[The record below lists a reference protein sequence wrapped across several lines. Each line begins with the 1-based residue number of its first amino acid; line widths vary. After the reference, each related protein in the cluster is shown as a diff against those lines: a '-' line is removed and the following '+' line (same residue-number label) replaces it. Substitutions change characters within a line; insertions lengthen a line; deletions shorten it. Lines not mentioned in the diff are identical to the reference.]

1 MKKFVSIWE
10 RCSTEATSKNEK
22 MKNLIIAITAFLTL
36 TATTTRAQ
44 SLDEFFTKTDAF
56 LSIYVSQG
64 KVDYKGIKGNISSLD
79 ELLQL
84 AKEASV
90 STSRPKE
97 YQAFWINAYN
107 LSVIKGIIDNYGIK
121 SPLDKKG
128 FFDKTKYDLAGTPIT
143 LNDIEHK
150 NLRPKFKD
158 ARFHFVLVCGANG
171 CPPLI
176 AKAYTPSN
184 LENLLEQQTIK
195 ALNDSSFIRVSG
207 KKVAFS
213 EIFKWYKEDFV
224 TKGSNE
230 IDYLNKYRKEK
241 VPENAKVTYYSYD
254 WRINSK

>member
-1 MKKFVSIWE
+1 
-10 RCSTEATSKNEK
+10 
-22 MKNLIIAITAFLTL
+22 MKNLIIAITAFLAL
-36 TATTTRAQ
+36 TATTVNAQ
-44 SLDEFFTKTDAF
+44 STSEFFTKSDAF
-56 LSIYVSQG
+56 LSKYVSQG
-64 KVDYKGIKGNISSLD
+64 KVDYKGIKANVAELNELLEIAKNIS
-79 ELLQL
+79 
-84 AKEASV
+84 V
-90 STSRPKE
+90 TTSKPKE

-128 FFDKTKYDLAGTPIT
+128 FFDKTKYELGGTSIT

-150 NLRPKFKD
+150 NLRPKFND
-158 ARFHFVLVCGANG
+158 ARFHFVLVCGAKG

-176 AKAYTPSN
+176 GEAYTPAN

-224 TKGSNE
+224 SKGSNE

-254 WRINSK
+254 WRLNSK